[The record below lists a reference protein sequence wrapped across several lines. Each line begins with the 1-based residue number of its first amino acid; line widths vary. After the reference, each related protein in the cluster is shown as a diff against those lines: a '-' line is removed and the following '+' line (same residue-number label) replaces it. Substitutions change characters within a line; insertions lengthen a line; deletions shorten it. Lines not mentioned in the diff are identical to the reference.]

1 LDPGEKVVK
10 VHARILKVTELRK
23 IKLLGTGVFGSVHK
37 VFTSSTVALLKPLL
51 SSSPCTS
58 LIFP

>member
-1 LDPGEKVVK
+1 MDPGEKVVK
-10 VHARILKVTELRK
+10 VHARILKDTELRK

-37 VFTSSTVALLKPLL
+37 VFTSLTVTLLKPLL

-58 LIFP
+58 LIFL